1 MIAKSSAGPS
11 GVERLT
17 ARKPGP
23 RIAQRSVTMDCQIRN
38 HHVRYREHV
47 VAVPSNKGVHR
58 SGLSQA
64 VWSDRR
70 RRNPCRDLNGRPTM
84 KASVCDL
91 PTIDIIALR
100 KDQQSTG
107 YGRAG
112 DRMTH
117 LHGRIDRFTS
127 GE

>member
-1 MIAKSSAGPS
+1 
-11 GVERLT
+11 
-17 ARKPGP
+17 
-23 RIAQRSVTMDCQIRN
+23 
-38 HHVRYREHV
+38 
-47 VAVPSNKGVHR
+47 
-58 SGLSQA
+58 
-64 VWSDRR
+64 
-70 RRNPCRDLNGRPTM
+70 M

-127 GE
+127 GELQISGSYAFRVTAQVVNLDTGPERAAGRAWHDHTFDA